1 MFTGIVEEVGTVRE
15 VKRGAKSL
23 EVSIEGEIIF
33 DDLKIGDSVSTNGVC
48 LTVTTIRDSQFTADI
63 MYETMR
69 RSSLDGLRPGSKV
82 NLERAMAAN
91 GRFGGHMVSG
101 HIDGV
106 GTIVEKR
113 PLDIATYYTIS
124 VSQELTK
131 YMIEKGSI
139 ALDGMSLTIVE
150 VGGDRVTVSIIP
162 HTMSATTLGSK
173 QPGDKVNVEVDMVGK
188 YIEKLMDRS
197 PSGITESFLIE
208 HGF

>member
-1 MFTGIVEEVGTVRE
+1 MFTGIVEEVGTVEE

-23 EVSIEGEIIF
+23 EISIEGEVIF
-33 DDLKIGDSVSTNGVC
+33 EDLKIGDSVSTNGVC
-48 LTVTTIRDSQFTADI
+48 LTVTSIKDHRFTADI
-63 MYETMR
+63 MYETLR
-69 RSSLDGLRPGSKV
+69 RSSLEGLRPGSKV

-113 PLDIATYYTIS
+113 PLDIATYYTVQ
-124 VSQELTK
+124 VSQDLTK

-139 ALDGMSLTIVE
+139 ALDGLSLTIVE
-150 VGGDRVTVSIIP
+150 VGRDQVTVSIIP
-162 HTMSATTLGSK
+162 HTMEATTLGSK
-173 QPGDKVNVEVDMVGK
+173 RPGDKLNVEVDMVWK
-188 YIEKLMDRS
+188 YIEKLMTPS
-197 PSGITESFLIE
+197 HSGITESFLIE